1 MRTDRL
7 RTGTRG
13 RLGAGLGVGLG
24 LALAAALAVP
34 AHALAPGSPV
44 SPGEPAAARSAAP
57 ATAQANTTYAGATV
71 RTRDGRLRGAVK
83 RNHRVFSGIRY
94 AAPAARWGAPQ
105 PQRPWTGTRTALRPG
120 AECAQLAVFWRPGH
134 AASRAE
140 DCLFLNVYT
149 PGRAT
154 GKRPVQVF
162 FHGGGGI
169 NGAATDAAPVRMA
182 NQGDSVVVTVNYRL
196 GVLGG
201 LNLPGLDAETA
212 DGRSGGNYANLDKV
226 QALRW
231 IQRNIAAFGGD
242 RRRVMIAGQSA
253 GAGAVCWLLASPS
266 AAGLFSAAVIQ
277 SGGSCGNALTRE
289 ESHAAGMRFAE
300 AAGCSDADTALACL
314 RAASVADLLDAQAA
328 TGTGSSTVAGG
339 SDLPLMPKD
348 AFASGRFNRVPVI
361 IGNVRNEG
369 RAFVYEANDLV
380 RQPVTPAAYV
390 AQIEKAYGERAATI
404 LAEYPLSDYRTPGL
418 ARAKVQTDDRVCTA
432 LPVTRSIS
440 RFTPAWT
447 YEFRD
452 ETAPLRPYMT
462 IPASYRIGSG
472 HSAELPYLWQSE
484 IVGSLSRAQLRLSGV
499 MIGHWS
505 RLAATGRPTGR
516 GLDGWPRFRTG
527 SGEQRLLFLAGGR
540 TRVIGGEAFVA
551 EHHCDMWMR

>member
-7 RTGTRG
+7 RIPRAFARHT
-13 RLGAGLGVGLG
+13 LHIGLGVG
-24 LALAAALAVP
+24 LAAALAVP
-34 AHALAPGSPV
+34 ASALASTAPD
-44 SPGEPAAARSAAP
+44 EPAVGRAATST
-57 ATAQANTTYAGATV
+57 ATTDKVYAGATV

-83 RNHRVFSGIRY
+83 QNHRVFSGIRY
-94 AAPAARWGAPQ
+94 AVPAARWGAPR

-149 PGRAT
+149 PRRAT

-182 NQGDSVVVTVNYRL
+182 DQGDSVVVTVNYRL

-201 LNLPGLDAETA
+201 LNLPGLDVETA

-226 QALRW
+226 EALRW
-231 IQRNIAAFGGD
+231 VQRNIAAFGGD
-242 RRRVMIAGQSA
+242 RRRVTIAGQSA

-266 AAGLFSAAVIQ
+266 AAGLFSAAVVQ
-277 SGGSCGNALTRE
+277 SAGSCGNALTRE
-289 ESHAAGMRFAE
+289 ESHAAGLRFAE
-300 AAGCSDADTALACL
+300 AAGCPDADTALACL
-314 RAASVADLLDAQAA
+314 RATSVADLLDAQAA

-339 SDLPLMPKD
+339 SDLPLLPKD

-369 RAFVYEANDLV
+369 RAFVYEANDMV
-380 RQPVTPAAYV
+380 RQPVTPASYV
-390 AQIEKAYGERAATI
+390 AQIEKAYGERAAEI
-404 LAEYPLSDYRTPGL
+404 LAEYPLSDYRTPGV

-440 RFTPAWT
+440 RFTPTWT

-462 IPASYRIGSG
+462 IPPSYRIGSG

-484 IVGSLSRAQLRLSGV
+484 IVGSLNRAQLRLSGV

-505 RLAATGRPTGR
+505 RLAHTGRPTGR
-516 GLDGWPRFRTG
+516 DVGAWPRFRTG

-540 TRVIGGEAFVA
+540 TRVIAGDAFVA
-551 EHHCDMWMR
+551 EHHCDMWLG